1 MNYILTCE
9 SCEEK
14 FNEETRQPI
23 ILPDCGHTY
32 CESCINKILS
42 ASADPSVTLVCPND
56 TCRREITKTDPSQYS
71 RNHKILSLIANTS
84 MGRAAGAGAGSADP
98 MDAIFCPKHYDKPIE
113 YFCKLCTGTVC
124 VRCIFDEHNG
134 HELI

>member
-1 MNYILTCE
+1 M
-9 SCEEK
+9 
-14 FNEETRQPI
+14 

-56 TCRREITKTDPSQYS
+56 TCRKEITKIDPSLYS
-71 RNHKILSLIANTS
+71 KNHKILNLIANTA
-84 MGRAAGAGAGSADP
+84 MGRGGGAAAGSADP
-98 MDAIFCPKHYDKPIE
+98 MDAIYCPKHYDKPIE
-113 YFCKLCTGTVC
+113 YFCKLCTSTVC

-134 HELI
+134 HELIQIEEMASSLK